1 MKLLLIP
8 IIIILLGTISAVIFI
23 GCGYLIS
30 LVISL
35 TLFQA
40 SLLCISA
47 TFLLV
52 LIIVI
57 IVAGVIIT
65 KYIQDLEE
73 EDDDDDDE
81 YYEDVDESDDVI
93 KRNFTVINKRKTGR
107 NELCPCGSEKKYKH
121 CCGK

>member
-30 LVISL
+30 LVIPL

-40 SLLCISA
+40 SLLCIGA

-52 LIIVI
+52 FIIII
-57 IVAGVIIT
+57 IVAVVIIT
-65 KYIQDLEE
+65 KHIQD
-73 EDDDDDDE
+73 
-81 YYEDVDESDDVI
+81 YEDEIDEIDDTP
-93 KRNFTVINKRKTGR
+93 KRKFTVINYVHK
-107 NELCPCGSEKKYKH
+107 
-121 CCGK
+121 